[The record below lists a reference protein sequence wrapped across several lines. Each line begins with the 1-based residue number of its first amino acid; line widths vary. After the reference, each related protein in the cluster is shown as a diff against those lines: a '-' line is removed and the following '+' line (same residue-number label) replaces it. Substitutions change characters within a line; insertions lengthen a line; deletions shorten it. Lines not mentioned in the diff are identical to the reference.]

1 MKMFFKVIDRMNE
14 LIGKAVSF
22 LILVLIGVIVYE
34 IFVRYLL
41 NSPTIWAHEVS
52 QMVYGAYVIL
62 LGGYLQQRN
71 GHVNVDILYQRF
83 KPRTRAIINL
93 FTWLLFFAFC
103 GVILSK
109 GRGDGLGFFPVPGD
123 RFDRFCPA
131 HLSAEN
137 VDPAGRFTSPAAG
150 PGQIYRGYQSGHYR
164 QGGCAMS
171 IELITVLLFGA
182 LILFLALGLPLA
194 FVLGGVGVVG
204 SYLLWGDRGLYLI
217 ATQAYASM
225 GKFTLLA
232 IPLFIFMSMILE
244 RAGVAD
250 DLYTL
255 MHRWMGPVPGGLA
268 IGTVIICTIFAA
280 MAGISGAATVSMGII
295 ALPAM
300 LSRGYDKTIAMGCI
314 SGGGAL
320 GILIPPSVPMILYAT
335 LTGVSIGGLFAG
347 GILPGLLLAALFIL
361 YIGVRCHF
369 QPNLGPPLPVEE
381 RVSWREK
388 FISLRAV
395 LLPIMIIIMVL
406 GSIYVGVCTATEA
419 SALGCVGAIISAAVY
434 RKLNWTSDQRVL
446 FPDRRPYGPD
456 HLDPH
461 RGVRFHGCLHRYRG
475 ACPDGTYHDVHSRRA
490 VGHPDHHADNLF
502 HPGMHPG
509 PCGHHHDLHPRLC
522 SGNHGPGI

>member
-1 MKMFFKVIDRMNE
+1 
-14 LIGKAVSF
+14 
-22 LILVLIGVIVYE
+22 
-34 IFVRYLL
+34 
-41 NSPTIWAHEVS
+41 
-52 QMVYGAYVIL
+52 
-62 LGGYLQQRN
+62 
-71 GHVNVDILYQRF
+71 
-83 KPRTRAIINL
+83 
-93 FTWLLFFAFC
+93 
-103 GVILSK
+103 
-109 GRGDGLGFFPVPGD
+109 
-123 RFDRFCPA
+123 
-131 HLSAEN
+131 
-137 VDPAGRFTSPAAG
+137 
-150 PGQIYRGYQSGHYR
+150 
-164 QGGCAMS
+164 MS

-182 LILFLALGLPLA
+182 LILLLALGLPLA

-217 ATQAYASM
+217 TTQAYASM

-232 IPLFIFMSMILE
+232 IPLFIFMAMILE

-300 LSRGYDKTIAMGCI
+300 LNRGYDKTISMGCI

-347 GILPGLLLAALFIL
+347 GIMPGLLLAALFII

-369 QPNLGPPLPVEE
+369 QPTLGPPLPMEE

-406 GSIYVGVCTATEA
+406 GSIYAGVCTATEA
-419 SALGCVGAIISAAVY
+419 SALGCVGAIISAVVY
-434 RKLNWTSDQRVL
+434 RKLNWTLIKDACFRTAALTALIIWILIGAYGFTAVYTGTGAHVLMEHIMMSIPGGRWAILITMQIIFFILGCILDPVGIIMICTPVFVPVITALGFDPLWFGVL
-446 FPDRRPYGPD
+446 FIMNMEMGYLTPPFG
-456 HLDPH
+456 
-461 RGVRFHGCLHRYRG
+461 F
-475 ACPDGTYHDVHSRRA
+475 
-490 VGHPDHHADNLF
+490 NLF
-502 HPGMHPG
+502 YMKAIVP
-509 PCGHHHDLHPRLC
+509 
-522 SGNHGPGI
+522 PGITMGDIYRSIVPFVILQGIGLIIVIIFPEIALWLPKLMVR

>member
-1 MKMFFKVIDRMNE
+1 
-14 LIGKAVSF
+14 
-22 LILVLIGVIVYE
+22 
-34 IFVRYLL
+34 
-41 NSPTIWAHEVS
+41 
-52 QMVYGAYVIL
+52 
-62 LGGYLQQRN
+62 
-71 GHVNVDILYQRF
+71 
-83 KPRTRAIINL
+83 
-93 FTWLLFFAFC
+93 
-103 GVILSK
+103 
-109 GRGDGLGFFPVPGD
+109 
-123 RFDRFCPA
+123 
-131 HLSAEN
+131 
-137 VDPAGRFTSPAAG
+137 
-150 PGQIYRGYQSGHYR
+150 
-164 QGGCAMS
+164 MS
-171 IELITVLLFGA
+171 IEWITILLFGA
-182 LILFLALGLPLA
+182 LILFLVLGLPLA

-217 ATQAYASM
+217 TTQAYASM

-232 IPLFIFMSMILE
+232 IPLFILMAMILE

-347 GILPGLLLAALFIL
+347 GILPGLLLAALFII

-388 FISLRAV
+388 LISLRAV

-406 GSIYVGVCTATEA
+406 GSIYAGVCTATEA
-419 SALGCVGAIISAAVY
+419 SALGCIGAIISAAVY
-434 RKLNWTSDQRVL
+434 RKLNWTLIRESCFRTAALTALIVWILIGAYGFTAVYTGTGAHVLMEHIMMSIPGGRWAILITMQTIFFILGCILDPVGIIMICTPVFVPVITALGFDPLWFGVL
-446 FPDRRPYGPD
+446 FIMNMEMGYLTPPFG
-456 HLDPH
+456 
-461 RGVRFHGCLHRYRG
+461 F
-475 ACPDGTYHDVHSRRA
+475 
-490 VGHPDHHADNLF
+490 NLF
-502 HPGMHPG
+502 YMKAIVPA
-509 PCGHHHDLHPRLC
+509 
-522 SGNHGPGI
+522 GITMTDIYRSIVPFVILQGIGLIVVIIFPEIALWLPKLMVK

>member
-1 MKMFFKVIDRMNE
+1 
-14 LIGKAVSF
+14 
-22 LILVLIGVIVYE
+22 
-34 IFVRYLL
+34 
-41 NSPTIWAHEVS
+41 
-52 QMVYGAYVIL
+52 
-62 LGGYLQQRN
+62 
-71 GHVNVDILYQRF
+71 
-83 KPRTRAIINL
+83 
-93 FTWLLFFAFC
+93 
-103 GVILSK
+103 
-109 GRGDGLGFFPVPGD
+109 
-123 RFDRFCPA
+123 
-131 HLSAEN
+131 
-137 VDPAGRFTSPAAG
+137 
-150 PGQIYRGYQSGHYR
+150 
-164 QGGCAMS
+164 MS
-171 IELITVLLFGA
+171 IEWITVLLFGA

-217 ATQAYASM
+217 TTQAYASM

-300 LSRGYDKTIAMGCI
+300 LNRGYDKTIAMGSI

-347 GILPGLLLAALFIL
+347 GILPGLLLATLFIL
-361 YIGVRCHF
+361 YIGIRCHF
-369 QPNLGPPLPVEE
+369 QPALGPPLPVEE

-388 FISLRAV
+388 LISLKAV

-406 GSIYVGVCTATEA
+406 GSIYAGVCTATEA
-419 SALGCVGAIISAAVY
+419 SALGCVGAIISAVVY
-434 RKLNWTSDQRVL
+434 RKLNWTLIKESCFRTAALTALIIWILIGAYGFTAVYTGTGAHVLMEHIMMSIPGGRWAILFTMQIIFFILGCILDPVGIIMICTPVFVPVITALGFDPLWFGVL
-446 FPDRRPYGPD
+446 FIMNMEMGYLTPPFGFNLFYMKAIVPPGITMGDIY
-456 HLDPH
+456 
-461 RGVRFHGCLHRYRG
+461 
-475 ACPDGTYHDVHSRRA
+475 RA
-490 VGHPDHHADNLF
+490 VVPFVILQ
-502 HPGMHPG
+502 
-509 PCGHHHDLHPRLC
+509 
-522 SGNHGPGI
+522 GIGLIIVVIFPEIALWLPKLMVR

>member
-1 MKMFFKVIDRMNE
+1 
-14 LIGKAVSF
+14 
-22 LILVLIGVIVYE
+22 
-34 IFVRYLL
+34 
-41 NSPTIWAHEVS
+41 
-52 QMVYGAYVIL
+52 
-62 LGGYLQQRN
+62 
-71 GHVNVDILYQRF
+71 
-83 KPRTRAIINL
+83 
-93 FTWLLFFAFC
+93 
-103 GVILSK
+103 
-109 GRGDGLGFFPVPGD
+109 
-123 RFDRFCPA
+123 
-131 HLSAEN
+131 
-137 VDPAGRFTSPAAG
+137 
-150 PGQIYRGYQSGHYR
+150 
-164 QGGCAMS
+164 MS

-217 ATQAYASM
+217 TTQAYASM

-347 GILPGLLLAALFIL
+347 GVLPGLLLAAIFII

-369 QPNLGPPLPVEE
+369 QPHLGPPLPVEE

-406 GSIYVGVCTATEA
+406 GSIYIGVCTATEA
-419 SALGCVGAIISAAVY
+419 SALGCVGASISAAVY
-434 RKLNWTSDQRVL
+434 RKLNWTLIKESCFRTAALTALIIWILIGAYGFTAVYTGTGAHVLMEHIMMSIPGGRWVILITMQIIFFILGCILDPVGIIMICTPVFVPVITALGFDPLWFGVL
-446 FPDRRPYGPD
+446 FIMNMEMGYLTPPFG
-456 HLDPH
+456 
-461 RGVRFHGCLHRYRG
+461 F
-475 ACPDGTYHDVHSRRA
+475 
-490 VGHPDHHADNLF
+490 NLF
-502 HPGMHPG
+502 YMKAIVPPDITMGDIYRSIVPFVI
-509 PCGHHHDLHPRLC
+509 LQ
-522 SGNHGPGI
+522 GIGLIIVIIFPEIALWLPKLIVG

>member
-1 MKMFFKVIDRMNE
+1 
-14 LIGKAVSF
+14 
-22 LILVLIGVIVYE
+22 
-34 IFVRYLL
+34 
-41 NSPTIWAHEVS
+41 
-52 QMVYGAYVIL
+52 
-62 LGGYLQQRN
+62 
-71 GHVNVDILYQRF
+71 
-83 KPRTRAIINL
+83 
-93 FTWLLFFAFC
+93 
-103 GVILSK
+103 
-109 GRGDGLGFFPVPGD
+109 
-123 RFDRFCPA
+123 
-131 HLSAEN
+131 
-137 VDPAGRFTSPAAG
+137 
-150 PGQIYRGYQSGHYR
+150 
-164 QGGCAMS
+164 MS
-171 IELITVLLFGA
+171 IELVTVLLFGA

-217 ATQAYASM
+217 TTQAYASM

-232 IPLFIFMSMILE
+232 IPLFIFMAMILE

-255 MHRWMGPVPGGLA
+255 MHRWMGPLPGGLA

-280 MAGISGAATVSMGII
+280 MSGISGAATVSMGII

-347 GILPGLLLAALFIL
+347 GIMPGLLLAALFIL

-369 QPNLGPPLPVEE
+369 QPNLGPPLPVED

-406 GSIYVGVCTATEA
+406 GSIYAGVCTATEA
-419 SALGCVGAIISAAVY
+419 SALGCVGAIISAVVY
-434 RKLNWTSDQRVL
+434 RKLNWTLIKESCFRTAALTALIIWILIGAYGFTAVYTGTGAHVLMEHIMMSIPGGRWAILITMQIIFFILGCILDPVGIIMICTPVFVPVITALGFDPLWFGVL
-446 FPDRRPYGPD
+446 FIMNMEMGYLTPPFG
-456 HLDPH
+456 
-461 RGVRFHGCLHRYRG
+461 F
-475 ACPDGTYHDVHSRRA
+475 
-490 VGHPDHHADNLF
+490 NLF
-502 HPGMHPG
+502 YMKAIVPK
-509 PCGHHHDLHPRLC
+509 
-522 SGNHGPGI
+522 GITMTDIYRSIVPFVILQGIGLIIVIIFPEIALWLPKLMVG

>member
-1 MKMFFKVIDRMNE
+1 
-14 LIGKAVSF
+14 
-22 LILVLIGVIVYE
+22 
-34 IFVRYLL
+34 
-41 NSPTIWAHEVS
+41 
-52 QMVYGAYVIL
+52 
-62 LGGYLQQRN
+62 
-71 GHVNVDILYQRF
+71 
-83 KPRTRAIINL
+83 
-93 FTWLLFFAFC
+93 
-103 GVILSK
+103 
-109 GRGDGLGFFPVPGD
+109 
-123 RFDRFCPA
+123 
-131 HLSAEN
+131 
-137 VDPAGRFTSPAAG
+137 
-150 PGQIYRGYQSGHYR
+150 
-164 QGGCAMS
+164 MS
-171 IELITVLLFGA
+171 IEIITVLLFGA

-217 ATQAYASM
+217 TTQAYASM

-232 IPLFIFMSMILE
+232 IPLFIFMAMILE

-280 MAGISGAATVSMGII
+280 MSGISGAATVSMGII

-361 YIGVRCHF
+361 YIGIRCYF

-388 FISLRAV
+388 MISLRAV

-406 GSIYVGVCTATEA
+406 GSIYAGVCTATEA
-419 SALGCVGAIISAAVY
+419 SALGCVGAIISAVVY
-434 RKLNWTSDQRVL
+434 RKLNWTLIKESCFRTAALTALIIWILIGAYGFTAVYTGTGAHVLMEHIMLSIPGGRWAILITMQIIFFILGCILDPVGIIMICTPVFVPVITALGFDPLWFGVL
-446 FPDRRPYGPD
+446 FIMNMEMGYLTPPFG
-456 HLDPH
+456 
-461 RGVRFHGCLHRYRG
+461 F
-475 ACPDGTYHDVHSRRA
+475 
-490 VGHPDHHADNLF
+490 NLF
-502 HPGMHPG
+502 YMKAIVPK
-509 PCGHHHDLHPRLC
+509 
-522 SGNHGPGI
+522 GITMTDIYRSIVPFVILQGIGLMIVIIFPEIALWLPKLMVG

>member
-1 MKMFFKVIDRMNE
+1 
-14 LIGKAVSF
+14 
-22 LILVLIGVIVYE
+22 
-34 IFVRYLL
+34 
-41 NSPTIWAHEVS
+41 
-52 QMVYGAYVIL
+52 
-62 LGGYLQQRN
+62 
-71 GHVNVDILYQRF
+71 
-83 KPRTRAIINL
+83 
-93 FTWLLFFAFC
+93 
-103 GVILSK
+103 
-109 GRGDGLGFFPVPGD
+109 
-123 RFDRFCPA
+123 
-131 HLSAEN
+131 
-137 VDPAGRFTSPAAG
+137 
-150 PGQIYRGYQSGHYR
+150 
-164 QGGCAMS
+164 MS

-217 ATQAYASM
+217 TTQAYASM

-347 GILPGLLLAALFIL
+347 GILPGLLLAALFII

-419 SALGCVGAIISAAVY
+419 SALGCVGAIISAVVY
-434 RKLNWTSDQRVL
+434 RKLNWTLIKEACFRTAALTALIIWILIGAYGFTAVYTGTGAHVLMEHIMMSIPGGRWAILITMQTIFFILGCILDPVGIIMICTPVFVPVITALGFDPLWFGVL
-446 FPDRRPYGPD
+446 FVMNMEMGYLTPPFG
-456 HLDPH
+456 
-461 RGVRFHGCLHRYRG
+461 F
-475 ACPDGTYHDVHSRRA
+475 
-490 VGHPDHHADNLF
+490 NLF
-502 HPGMHPG
+502 YMKAIVPPDITMGDIYRSIVPFVI
-509 PCGHHHDLHPRLC
+509 LQ
-522 SGNHGPGI
+522 GIGLAIVIVFPEIALWLPKLMVG

>member
-1 MKMFFKVIDRMNE
+1 
-14 LIGKAVSF
+14 
-22 LILVLIGVIVYE
+22 
-34 IFVRYLL
+34 
-41 NSPTIWAHEVS
+41 
-52 QMVYGAYVIL
+52 
-62 LGGYLQQRN
+62 
-71 GHVNVDILYQRF
+71 
-83 KPRTRAIINL
+83 
-93 FTWLLFFAFC
+93 
-103 GVILSK
+103 
-109 GRGDGLGFFPVPGD
+109 
-123 RFDRFCPA
+123 
-131 HLSAEN
+131 
-137 VDPAGRFTSPAAG
+137 
-150 PGQIYRGYQSGHYR
+150 
-164 QGGCAMS
+164 MS
-171 IELITVLLFGA
+171 IELVTVLLFGA

-217 ATQAYASM
+217 TTQAYASM

-232 IPLFIFMSMILE
+232 IPLFIFMAMILE

-255 MHRWMGPVPGGLA
+255 MHRWMGPLPGGLA

-280 MAGISGAATVSMGII
+280 MSGISGAATVSMGII

-369 QPNLGPPLPVEE
+369 QPNLGPPLPVED

-406 GSIYVGVCTATEA
+406 GSIYAGVCTATEA
-419 SALGCVGAIISAAVY
+419 SALGCVGAIISAVVY
-434 RKLNWTSDQRVL
+434 RKLNWTLIKESCFRTAALTALIIWILIGAYGFTAVYTGTGAHVLMEHIMMSIPGGRWAILITMQIIFFILGCILDPVGIIMICTPVFVPVITALGFDPLWFGVL
-446 FPDRRPYGPD
+446 FIMNMEMGYLTPPFG
-456 HLDPH
+456 
-461 RGVRFHGCLHRYRG
+461 F
-475 ACPDGTYHDVHSRRA
+475 
-490 VGHPDHHADNLF
+490 NLF
-502 HPGMHPG
+502 YMKAIVPK
-509 PCGHHHDLHPRLC
+509 
-522 SGNHGPGI
+522 GITMTDIYRSIVPFVILQGIGLVIVIIFPEIALWLPKLMVR